1 MDQVEEIKGKTD
13 IVELIQ
19 EYVPLKRAGRNY
31 KGLCPF
37 HGEKTPSFMVNPEL
51 QIFKCFGCGE
61 GGDAYSFL
69 QRIEG
74 MEFGEAL
81 RNLADRVG
89 VKLVSYRPSQQEELK
104 DTLLQTNY
112 LAGEYYHYVLTK
124 HNLGIQAREYLKDRG
139 VTNEAIEIFK
149 LGFAPEGWDF
159 LLSYLSGKKGFK
171 EEDIERAGLAIKSQS
186 DRETKKQSYYD
197 RFRNRIMFP
206 LNNPRG
212 QTVGFS
218 GRVMP
223 GADEKAGGKY
233 VNTPETEIY
242 HKSGILYGYD
252 LARSAIKAENTSV
265 LVEGQMDV
273 IGSWQAGVPN
283 SVGVGGTALTDRQI
297 ELLKRVGETVIMAL
311 DADQA
316 GDAAARKGIEAAG
329 KTGLIVKVVDIRKGR
344 KYKDPGEWATD
355 DPDGWKEAVKKAV
368 VVYDFYLDSAVSRHG
383 LDVVGKT
390 RIGRE
395 LLPIWKN
402 IEDEIVKAHYVKK
415 LAEVLGVEEE
425 DIRQQMAKSQVPKLN
440 SQIPKNNQMTNERM
454 KKSRREVVEE
464 YIVGLALRGSKANL
478 LATKPMNQMIKT
490 DFWKKVIDQ
499 VAGFKPQTPI
509 RELIKQMPAEL
520 RGRVEEL
527 MLNEEEPAGDEWEKE
542 WKEAAGELET
552 IGIREQITGYK
563 HQEGKMKEVAKLAK
577 RLSELTGGK

>member
-186 DRETKKQSYYD
+186 DKETKKQSYYD

-316 GDAAARKGIEAAG
+316 GDA
-329 KTGLIVKVVDIRKGR
+329 
-344 KYKDPGEWATD
+344 
-355 DPDGWKEAVKKAV
+355 
-368 VVYDFYLDSAVSRHG
+368 
-383 LDVVGKT
+383 
-390 RIGRE
+390 
-395 LLPIWKN
+395 
-402 IEDEIVKAHYVKK
+402 
-415 LAEVLGVEEE
+415 
-425 DIRQQMAKSQVPKLN
+425 
-440 SQIPKNNQMTNERM
+440 
-454 KKSRREVVEE
+454 
-464 YIVGLALRGSKANL
+464 
-478 LATKPMNQMIKT
+478 
-490 DFWKKVIDQ
+490 
-499 VAGFKPQTPI
+499 
-509 RELIKQMPAEL
+509 
-520 RGRVEEL
+520 
-527 MLNEEEPAGDEWEKE
+527 
-542 WKEAAGELET
+542 
-552 IGIREQITGYK
+552 
-563 HQEGKMKEVAKLAK
+563 
-577 RLSELTGGK
+577 

>member
-1 MDQVEEIKGKTD
+1 
-13 IVELIQ
+13 
-19 EYVPLKRAGRNY
+19 
-31 KGLCPF
+31 
-37 HGEKTPSFMVNPEL
+37 
-51 QIFKCFGCGE
+51 
-61 GGDAYSFL
+61 
-69 QRIEG
+69 
-74 MEFGEAL
+74 
-81 RNLADRVG
+81 
-89 VKLVSYRPSQQEELK
+89 
-104 DTLLQTNY
+104 
-112 LAGEYYHYVLTK
+112 
-124 HNLGIQAREYLKDRG
+124 
-139 VTNEAIEIFK
+139 
-149 LGFAPEGWDF
+149 
-159 LLSYLSGKKGFK
+159 
-171 EEDIERAGLAIKSQS
+171 
-186 DRETKKQSYYD
+186 
-197 RFRNRIMFP
+197 
-206 LNNPRG
+206 
-212 QTVGFS
+212 
-218 GRVMP
+218 
-223 GADEKAGGKY
+223 
-233 VNTPETEIY
+233 
-242 HKSGILYGYD
+242 
-252 LARSAIKAENTSV
+252 
-265 LVEGQMDV
+265 
-273 IGSWQAGVPN
+273 
-283 SVGVGGTALTDRQI
+283 
-297 ELLKRVGETVIMAL
+297 
-311 DADQA
+311 
-316 GDAAARKGIEAAG
+316 
-329 KTGLIVKVVDIRKGR
+329 VVDIRKGR